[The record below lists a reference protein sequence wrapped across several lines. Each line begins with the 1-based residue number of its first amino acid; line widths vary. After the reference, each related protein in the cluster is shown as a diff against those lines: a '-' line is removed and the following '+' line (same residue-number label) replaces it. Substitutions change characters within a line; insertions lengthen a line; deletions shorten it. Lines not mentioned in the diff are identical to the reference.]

1 MAVQVK
7 VQVEDVSS
15 IEKRLSIEVE
25 PALVEKELSAAYSNL
40 ARQVKVPGFRPG
52 KIPRRILEQK
62 FKSEVEADVVKR
74 VQLLGFIDALKETN
88 VAAVGDPSFSGGK
101 IEAQKPFSYSARV
114 EVKPVVSAK
123 DYKGLELPKFDS
135 NIDESRVTEQL
146 ERMLGQRTEVVD
158 VQGRDVVEKGDLAV
172 IDFDATKDGAA
183 FPGNTGRDV
192 TVEVID
198 GQLIEGNLPELVGAK
213 VGEKKNV
220 AYTFPEDYRV
230 EEVKGQKAEFVVTVK
245 GIKQKKVPALDD
257 AFAKSVGEESAD
269 SLKARVRKDLE
280 RAAKNRVEVDERDA
294 LFKALYE
301 KNPIEV
307 PQAMVN
313 RGVDFMLENAL
324 GGLMRSGM
332 DPNML
337 QLDWGKLREE
347 LRPKATLE
355 VRGQL
360 LLEAVAKE
368 EKLEVSDAEV
378 EARLEKLAADSGVG
392 VDVVKKQYQSAEAR
406 ESLKNRTKE
415 EKVIA
420 FLKQHAKQ

>member
-1 MAVQVK
+1 MK

-15 IEKRLSIEVE
+15 IEKRLSIEVD
-25 PALVEKELSAAYSNL
+25 PSLVEKELTAAYSNL

-101 IEAQKPFSYSARV
+101 IEAAKPFSYSARV
-114 EVKPVVSAK
+114 EVKPVVAAK
-123 DYKGLELPKFDS
+123 DYKGLELPKFDT
-135 NIDESRVTEQL
+135 NVEEARVTEQID
-146 ERMLGQRTEVVD
+146 RMLSQRTEVAD

-198 GQLIEGNLPELVGAK
+198 GQLIEGNLPELVGVK
-213 VGEKKNV
+213 VGDKKTV
-220 AYTFPEDYRV
+220 VYTFPADYRV
-230 EEVKGQKAEFVVTVK
+230 EEVKGQKADFVVTVK

-257 AFAKSVGEESAD
+257 AFAKAMGEESVD
-269 SLKARVRKDLE
+269 TLKARVRKDLE

-307 PQAMVN
+307 PSAMVN

-347 LRPKATLE
+347 LRPKAALE

-360 LLEAVAKE
+360 LLESVAKE
-368 EKLEVSDAEV
+368 EKLEVSDAEID
-378 EARLEKLAADSGVG
+378 ARMEKLATDSGVG

-406 ESLKNRTKE
+406 ESLRNRAKE

-420 FLKQHAKQ
+420 FLKQHAK

>member
-1 MAVQVK
+1 MK

-25 PALVEKELSAAYSNL
+25 PALVEKELTAAYTNL
-40 ARQVKVPGFRPG
+40 SRQVKVPGFRPG

-101 IEAQKPFSYSARV
+101 IEAQKPFAYSARV
-114 EVKPVVSAK
+114 EVKPVVAAK

-135 NIDESRVTEQL
+135 GVTDERVNEQV
-146 ERMLGQRTEVVD
+146 ERMLGQRTQVVP
-158 VQGRDVVEKGDLAV
+158 VEGRDTVQKGDLVV
-172 IDFDATKDGAA
+172 IDFDATKNGAA

-192 TVEVID
+192 TIEVAD
-198 GQLIEGNLPELVGAK
+198 GQLIEGNLPELEGAK
-213 VGEKKNV
+213 LGGTKELD
-220 AYTFPEDYRV
+220 YTFPADYRV
-230 EEVKGQKAEFVVTVK
+230 EEIKGQTAHFVVTVK
-245 GIKQKKVPALDD
+245 ELKQKKVPALDD
-257 AFAKSVGEESAD
+257 AFAKEMGEENAD
-269 SLKARVRKDLE
+269 ALKARIRRDLE
-280 RAAKNRVEVDERDA
+280 KAAKNRVEVDERDA
-294 LFKALYE
+294 LFKALVE

-347 LRPKATLE
+347 LRPKAALE

-368 EKLEVSDAEV
+368 EKLEVADADV
-378 EARLEKLAADSGVG
+378 DARMEKLATDSGVG
-392 VDVVKKQYQSAEAR
+392 LDLVKKQYQSAEAR
-406 ESLKNRTKE
+406 EALKNRTKE

-420 FLKQHAKQ
+420 FLKQHAK

>member
-25 PALVEKELSAAYSNL
+25 PALVEKELTAAYTNL
-40 ARQVKVPGFRPG
+40 SRQVKVPGFRPG

-101 IEAQKPFSYSARV
+101 IEAQKPFAFSARV
-114 EVKPVVSAK
+114 EVKPVVLAK
-123 DYKGLELPKFDS
+123 DYKGLELPKLEATVE
-135 NIDESRVTEQL
+135 ESRVTEQID
-146 ERMLGQRTEVVD
+146 RMLGQRTEVVA
-158 VQGRDVVEKGDLAV
+158 VTGRDTVQKGDLAV
-172 IDFDATKDGAA
+172 IDFDATKNGAA
-183 FPGNTGRDV
+183 FPGNSARDV

-198 GQLIEGNLPELVGAK
+198 GELIEGNLPQLEGGK
-213 VGEKKNV
+213 VGEKKEFD
-220 AYTFPEDYRV
+220 YTFPADYRV
-230 EEVKGQKAEFVVTVK
+230 EEIKGQVAHFVCTVK
-245 GIKQKKVPALDD
+245 ELKQKKVPVLDD
-257 AFAKSVGEESAD
+257 AFAKEMGEESAD
-269 SLKARVRKDLE
+269 GLKARVRKDLE
-280 RAAKNRVEVDERDA
+280 KAAKNRMEVDERDA
-294 LFKALYE
+294 LFKALIE

-307 PQAMVN
+307 PNAMVN

-347 LRPKATLE
+347 LRPKAMLE

-360 LLEAVAKE
+360 LLESVAKE
-368 EKLEVSDAEV
+368 EKLDVADTEVD
-378 EARLEKLAADSGVG
+378 ARLAKLAADSGVG
-392 VDVVKKQYQSAEAR
+392 LEVVQKQYQSAEAR

-420 FLKQHAKQ
+420 FLKQHAKS